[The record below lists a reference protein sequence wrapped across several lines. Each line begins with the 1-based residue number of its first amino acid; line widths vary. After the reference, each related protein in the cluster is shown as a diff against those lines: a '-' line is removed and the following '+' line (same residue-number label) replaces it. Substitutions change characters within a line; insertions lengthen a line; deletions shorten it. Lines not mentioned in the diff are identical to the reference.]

1 MTILYQFPFQF
12 HQKKKKRKRRATKN
26 YEEKNIDR
34 ENKKKELLY

>member
-12 HQKKKKRKRRATKN
+12 HQKKKKKRATKN

-34 ENKKKELLY
+34 ENKKKEFLQ